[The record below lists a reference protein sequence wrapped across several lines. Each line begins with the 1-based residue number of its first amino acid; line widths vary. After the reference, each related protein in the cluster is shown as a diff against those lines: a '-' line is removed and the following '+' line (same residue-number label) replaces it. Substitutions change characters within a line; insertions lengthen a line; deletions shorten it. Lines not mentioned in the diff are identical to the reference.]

1 MRRNYIS
8 PEYEYV
14 KRNGSMNMIEQTS
27 FFGSKM
33 IDISDLLFISN
44 ENIIYYQSANKEQL
58 NFSLENGLS
67 PILYSSFDDKKNN
80 HSIKIDESQNS
91 IQYESNTKW
100 IITIDVKKILIN
112 YLFATLKK
120 YRTFEGIKNNMT
132 IYNNVDTAIYEY
144 ISKNIL
150 NRYRYKSIDFF
161 VDYVSFL
168 SDGSMRYK
176 NTFLEITNSPNI
188 TNKIQVMVSDNQE
201 TVTLIFNQ
209 EKPSGLYNYN
219 YYFNLHFEKI

>member
-209 EKPSGLYNYN
+209 EKPSSLYNYN